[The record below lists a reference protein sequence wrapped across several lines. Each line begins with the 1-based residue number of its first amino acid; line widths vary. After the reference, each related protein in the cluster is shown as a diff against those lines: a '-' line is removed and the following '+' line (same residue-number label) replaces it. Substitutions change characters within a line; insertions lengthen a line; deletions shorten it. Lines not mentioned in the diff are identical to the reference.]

1 MKVREL
7 IRALARH
14 DLDLE
19 VVIPADPDLLADF
32 IAVAGVEEDAFVV
45 DRQDPAHLRFA
56 KLRDEGALVA
66 VRLRAG
72 PTAAS
77 H

>member
-7 IRALARH
+7 IRALAKH

-19 VVIPADPDLLADF
+19 VVIPADPSLPAAF
-32 IAVAGVEEDAFVV
+32 MGVGGVEEDVFAA
-45 DRQDPAHLRFA
+45 DRQTPPQLRLA
-56 KLRDEGALVA
+56 KPRDDGALVA
-66 VRLRAG
+66 VRLRAR
-72 PTAAS
+72 PTT